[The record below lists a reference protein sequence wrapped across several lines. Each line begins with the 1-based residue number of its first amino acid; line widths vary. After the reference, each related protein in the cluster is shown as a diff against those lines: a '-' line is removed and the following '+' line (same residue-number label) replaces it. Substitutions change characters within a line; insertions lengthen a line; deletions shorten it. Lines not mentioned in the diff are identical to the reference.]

1 MAPMNISL
9 GSARIVLAAS
19 AALVVAA
26 GCLGGSTTVTG
37 EIKDDGIALAT
48 DHAGS
53 NVKFHLTNV
62 GTVPCDLIVVVGT
75 IAPDALP
82 LKDGQVVIDDSGAPG
97 TVAFPYGG
105 GTTGYL
111 HRIQPGDTFETEV
124 ALEGPPKTNERIV
137 LCNGVGEYEAGRYAL
152 LRFDR

>member
-1 MAPMNISL
+1 MRTIDI
-9 GSARIVLAAS
+9 GRVRIALFAS
-19 AALVVAA
+19 AALVLAA

-37 EIKDDGIALAT
+37 EIKDNGITLAT

-53 NVKFHLTNV
+53 SVNFRLTNV

-82 LKDGQVVIDDSGAPG
+82 VKDGQVVIDDSGAPG

-111 HRIQPGDTFETEV
+111 HRVQPGETYDTEV

-137 LCNGVGEYEAGRYAL
+137 LCNGVGDYEQGRYAL